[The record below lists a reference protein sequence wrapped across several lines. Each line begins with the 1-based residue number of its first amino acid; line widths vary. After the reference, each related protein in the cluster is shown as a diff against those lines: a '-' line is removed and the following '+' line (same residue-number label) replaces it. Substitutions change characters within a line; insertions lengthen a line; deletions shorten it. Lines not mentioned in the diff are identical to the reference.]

1 MAGTYHVG
9 DAVRITG
16 TFTDADGDAHD
27 PSAVFAEYIGPSDA
41 EATELIYGT
50 DVELVKASTGV
61 YYVDVDAD
69 EAGTWHYR
77 FYSTTGGQAA
87 GESEFDVAESAF

>member
-1 MAGTYHVG
+1 MPSTYQVG
-9 DAVRITG
+9 DLPRITG
-16 TFTDADGDAHD
+16 EWKDEDGDYFD

-50 DVELVKASTGV
+50 DAELVKASTGV
-61 YYVDVDAD
+61 YYVDVNAD

-87 GESEFDVAESAF
+87 GESEFDVMESSF